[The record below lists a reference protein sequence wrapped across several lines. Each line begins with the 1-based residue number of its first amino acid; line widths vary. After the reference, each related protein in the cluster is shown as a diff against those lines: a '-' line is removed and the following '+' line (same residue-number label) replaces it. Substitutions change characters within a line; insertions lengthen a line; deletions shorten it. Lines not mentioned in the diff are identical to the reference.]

1 MNSQN
6 SPHCCLPCVDNCV
19 LIALMSCKRKRTKS
33 TSCENK
39 TKVKVADPCS
49 LRSSAPTTIAT
60 ALASSRGSSD
70 VPDGVCTPS
79 HDVALLI
86 QRCDSVLAQHGAQ
99 GADQHLAAPRR
110 VHARGLG
117 GEQEVS
123 ASGIAQDGWA
133 PGHSDDDTFTHI
145 LPGARAVHRRV
156 RVVRAAV
163 AQSGLTFE
171 CASEELRGDREVVV
185 VDAVLDGVQ
194 TTRLASRCGI
204 STRRAWHLDA
214 ASQGVGIVA
223 SPRVSRVLLYYFHI
237 YFIRSLVFPLFG
249 ALIVCILLNAAFYM
263 LLSMFYV
270 FIVHLAL
277 LLSLVTFAST
287 HYLYIVFSSF
297 VPL

>member
-33 TSCENK
+33 TSCENEA
-39 TKVKVADPCS
+39 KVKVADPCS

-133 PGHSDDDTFTHI
+133 RGHSDDDTFTHI
-145 LPGARAVHRRV
+145 LPGARAMHRRV

-163 AQSGLTFE
+163 AQIGLTLE
-171 CASEELRGDREVVV
+171 CACAELRSGREVVV
-185 VDAVLDGVQ
+185 VDAVLDGVR

-287 HYLYIVFSSF
+287 HYL
-297 VPL
+297 